1 MSEPASSALA
11 VTGLAKLVGLAF
23 GATFAAVVVMIM
35 TRPDDRRE
43 WAVALICTVISSICG
58 GAVIIQ
64 TLELH
69 AWASTFEGLIAM
81 AGVYFTA
88 GLPAWVLVRGWFV
101 FAAQRKDAA
110 ITEIVKEIRDVI
122 GKG

>member
-11 VTGLAKLVGLAF
+11 ATGVAKLIGLAF

-35 TRPDDRRE
+35 TRPDDRKE

-64 TLELH
+64 ALELS
-69 AWASTFEGLIAM
+69 AWAATFDGLLAL
-81 AGVYFTA
+81 AGIYFAA

-101 FAAQRKDAA
+101 FAAQRKEAA
-110 ITEIVKEIRDVI
+110 ITEIVKELRDTL
-122 GKG
+122 GK